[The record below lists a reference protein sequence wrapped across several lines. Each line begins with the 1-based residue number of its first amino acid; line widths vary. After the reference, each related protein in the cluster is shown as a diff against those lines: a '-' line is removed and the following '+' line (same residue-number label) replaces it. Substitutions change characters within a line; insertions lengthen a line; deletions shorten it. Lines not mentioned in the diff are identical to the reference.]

1 MFTTLTVLI
10 VIASVLLVLVVL
22 AQNSKGGGLAA
33 GFTGGTQMM
42 GVKKTTDF
50 IEKLTW
56 GLAIALVVL
65 CLGAS
70 MALTSRGGKDTTS
83 SLSEQAENAKAKGNQ
98 TMPGGQQQQ
107 APPPGQQAPPSPVQ
121 QTPASGQQTPQPKK

>member
-1 MFTTLTVLI
+1 MFTVLTVLI
-10 VIASVLLVLVVL
+10 VIACVLIVLVVL
-22 AQNSKGGGLAA
+22 AQNAKGGGLAA
-33 GFTGGTQMM
+33 GFTGGSQMM

-70 MALTSRGGKDTTS
+70 LSLSSHGGGKDNSS
-83 SLSEQAENAKAKGNQ
+83 SLSEQAENAKTKNPM
-98 TMPGGQQQQ
+98 MPPQ
-107 APPPGQQAPPSPVQ
+107 APPPGQAPAQPQAPA
-121 QTPASGQQTPQPKK
+121 PAPKK